1 MIKKITLP
9 LLASSLILTHTA
21 NAEFK
26 LGPITATPGIM
37 YQTNYVGEFTGMISN
52 RSKPTYGV
60 DLNLAHGSGLY
71 LYNAFK
77 EFKNDTDEDSISQYG
92 TYDYELCS
100 VAGFANKIQ
109 NLNFDISYEN
119 CNIDAKT
126 EENTGTFYVRANADL
141 TKTLNVGAAY
151 AKSSTDGAIGE
162 DDEDNLHKYAQDAFK
177 FNATYDLGV
186 AKTTIAY
193 GEANNLTKFTTLGL
207 NKDFLGVN
215 FDLTYWN
222 VEAANWTGPDQSIDR
237 ELLVLSLKKT
247 F

>member
-1 MIKKITLP
+1 MNKKIILSSFAS
-9 LLASSLILTHTA
+9 LLFLSQVAS
-21 NAEFK
+21 AEFK

-37 YQTNYVGEFTGMISN
+37 YQTNYVGEFTGIIAN

-77 EFKNDTDEDSISQYG
+77 EFKNDTDEDTLNQYG
-92 TYDYELCS
+92 TFDYELCS

-126 EENTGTFYVRANADL
+126 EENTGTFYARANADL

-151 AKSSTDGAIGE
+151 AKSSTDGSIETIETG
-162 DDEDNLHKYAQDAFK
+162 DVKFGQDAFK
-177 FNATYDLGV
+177 FTATYDLGV

-193 GEANNLTKFTTLGL
+193 GEANNFTKFTTLGL

>member
-21 NAEFK
+21 NADFK

-37 YQTNYVGEFTGMISN
+37 YQTNYVGEFSGVISN

-71 LYNAFK
+71 LYNAYK
-77 EFKNDTDEDSISQYG
+77 QSKNFPDQDSLDQYG

-126 EENTGTFYVRANADL
+126 EENTGTFYVRANTDL

-151 AKSSTDGAIGE
+151 AKNSTDGYL
-162 DDEDNLHKYAQDAFK
+162 DEDIKYAQEAFK
-177 FNATYDLGV
+177 FNATYDLGI

-193 GEANNLTKFTTLGL
+193 GESKNFTKFYTLGL

-215 FDLTYWN
+215 FDLTYWDVDTASWVN
-222 VEAANWTGPDQSIDR
+222 ADPFYER

>member
-1 MIKKITLP
+1 MNKKIILSSFAS
-9 LLASSLILTHTA
+9 LLFLSQVA
-21 NAEFK
+21 NAEIK

-37 YQTNYVGEFTGMISN
+37 YQTNYVGEFSGLLSN

-71 LYNAFK
+71 LYNAYK
-77 EFKNDTDEDSISQYG
+77 QSKHIIADEATYG

-119 CNIDAKT
+119 CNQDKKT
-126 EENTGTFYVRANADL
+126 EENIGVFYVRANFDL
-141 TKTLNVGAAY
+141 SKTLNVGAAY
-151 AKSSTDGAIGE
+151 AKDSTDGYF
-162 DDEDNLHKYAQDAFK
+162 DDSGTIKFGQESFK
-177 FNATYDLGV
+177 FNATYDLGI
-186 AKTTIAY
+186 AKTIIAY
-193 GEANNLTKFTTLGL
+193 GESKNATKFTTLGL

-222 VEAANWTGPDQSIDR
+222 VDAADWLGGASDVER

>member
-37 YQTNYVGEFTGMISN
+37 YQTNYVGEFTGVISN

-71 LYNAFK
+71 LYNAYK
-77 EFKNDTDEDSISQYG
+77 QSKNFPDQDSLDQYG

-126 EENTGTFYVRANADL
+126 EENTGTFYVRANTDL

-151 AKSSTDGAIGE
+151 AKNSTDGSL
-162 DDEDNLHKYAQDAFK
+162 DEDNIKFAQEAFK
-177 FNATYDLGV
+177 FNATYDLGI

-193 GEANNLTKFTTLGL
+193 GESKNFTKFYTLGL

-215 FDLTYWN
+215 FDLTYWDVDTASWVN
-222 VEAANWTGPDQSIDR
+222 ADPFYER

>member
-1 MIKKITLP
+1 MNKKIILSSFAS
-9 LLASSLILTHTA
+9 LLFLSQVA
-21 NAEFK
+21 NAEIK

-37 YQTNYVGEFTGMISN
+37 YQTNYVGEFSGVLAN

-60 DLNLAHGSGLY
+60 DLNLAHDSGLY
-71 LYNAFK
+71 LYNAYKQSKHFIDA
-77 EFKNDTDEDSISQYG
+77 EETYG
-92 TYDYELCS
+92 TYNYELCS

-109 NLNFDISYEN
+109 NLNYDISYEN
-119 CNIDAKT
+119 CYQDKLTEKNI
-126 EENTGTFYVRANADL
+126 GTFYARANFDL
-141 TKTLNVGAAY
+141 SKTLNVGAAY
-151 AKSSTDGAIGE
+151 AKDSTDGYF
-162 DDEDNLHKYAQDAFK
+162 DDTGTIKFGQEAFK
-177 FNATYDLGV
+177 FNATYDLGI

-193 GEANNLTKFTTLGL
+193 GESKNITKFTTLGL

-222 VEAANWTGPDQSIDR
+222 VEAANWTGPDQFIDR

>member
-1 MIKKITLP
+1 MNKKIILSSFAS
-9 LLASSLILTHTA
+9 LLFLSQVA
-21 NAEFK
+21 NAEIK

-37 YQTNYVGEFTGMISN
+37 YQTNYVGEFSGLLFN

-71 LYNAFK
+71 LYNAYK
-77 EFKNDTDEDSISQYG
+77 QSKHVIADEATYG
-92 TYDYELCS
+92 TFDYELCS
-100 VAGFANKIQ
+100 VAGFSNKIQ

-119 CNIDAKT
+119 CNQDKKT
-126 EENTGTFYVRANADL
+126 EENIGTFYVRANFDL
-141 TKTLNVGAAY
+141 NKTLNVGAAY
-151 AKSSTDGAIGE
+151 AKDSTDGFFEGTNKFGQE
-162 DDEDNLHKYAQDAFK
+162 SFK
-177 FNATYDLGV
+177 FNATYDLGI

-193 GEANNLTKFTTLGL
+193 GEAKNITKFTTLGL

>member
-9 LLASSLILTHTA
+9 LLASSFILAHTA

-37 YQTNYVGEFTGMISN
+37 YQTNYVGEFSGVLIN

-71 LYNAFK
+71 LYNAYK
-77 EFKNDTDEDSISQYG
+77 QSKNFPDQDSLEDYG

-109 NLNFDISYEN
+109 TLNFDISYEN

-126 EENTGTFYVRANADL
+126 EENTGTFYVRANTDL

-151 AKSSTDGAIGE
+151 AKNSTDGIRTNDTPPRAF
-162 DDEDNLHKYAQDAFK
+162 AQDAFK
-177 FNATYDLGV
+177 FNAAYDLGI
-186 AKTTIAY
+186 AKTTISY
-193 GEANNLTKFTTLGL
+193 GELKNFTKFYTLGL

-215 FDLTYWN
+215 FDLTYWD
-222 VEAANWTGPDQSIDR
+222 VKGPNWLDEDEMPFLER

>member
-26 LGPITATPGIM
+26 LGSITATPGIM
-37 YQTNYVGEFTGMISN
+37 YQTNYVGEFSGLLSN

-77 EFKNDTDEDSISQYG
+77 EFKNATDEDTINQYG
-92 TYDYELCS
+92 TFDYELCS

-151 AKSSTDGAIGE
+151 AKSSTDGSIETIETG
-162 DDEDNLHKYAQDAFK
+162 DVKFAQDAFK
-177 FNATYDLGV
+177 FTATYDLGV

-193 GEANNLTKFTTLGL
+193 GEANNFTKFTTLGL
-207 NKDFLGVN
+207 NKDLLGVN

-222 VEAANWTGPDQSIDR
+222 VEAANWTGPNQSIDR